1 MKSDLWERLLLALVG
16 AKLLV
21 ALLGVV
27 LGVPSPTDHAEG
39 TFLAPLLLILP
50 VCVYGLGGAILLL
63 GGSGDRRATLL
74 GIFFLLLATPFSNR
88 PLLRLVE
95 SGTLGLDHPAL
106 ILSSLSFDAFLP
118 YFLWRFVGEFPTT
131 VLSFRTRRLLG
142 AGTMISLLA
151 GIFLFG
157 FYLVELVVKAAES
170 IDHPVVKLSQVAPA
184 KPSYGFYS
192 VVLSLSLLALV
203 FLLTRIPRTTEV
215 EKRRALV
222 FVAGLSA
229 MAPFL
234 IVILVDAVLNAFH
247 RQWEPPGLLHLALFL
262 LFCSVPFTTGYAV
275 AVHHVLNV
283 RLIARKALQYALARY
298 SAIGLAVVPLAALV
312 V

>member
-95 SGTLGLDHPAL
+95 SGTLGLDYPAL

-131 VLSFRTRRLLG
+131 VLSFRTRRLLS
-142 AGTMISLLA
+142 AGTLLSLLS
-151 GIFLFG
+151 GVVLFS
-157 FYLVELVVKAAES
+157 FQLVQLAIKAAES
-170 IDHPVVKLSQVAPA
+170 LDHPVVSLSLVAPE

-192 VVLSLSLLALV
+192 VVLSLSLSALI
-203 FLLTRIPRTTEV
+203 FLLTRIPRTSEV

-222 FVAGLSA
+222 FVAGLLA
-229 MAPFL
+229 VMAPFL
-234 IVILVDAVLNAFH
+234 ILVLISAALTALGHTWKPPVWVL
-247 RQWEPPGLLHLALFL
+247 LALFF
-262 LFCSVPFTTGYAV
+262 LFCSVPFTTGYTV

-283 RLIARKALQYALARY
+283 
-298 SAIGLAVVPLAALV
+298 
-312 V
+312 